1 MSKFKVFTK
10 AKFEYELSRIRREN
24 NLSCWKDVTNEF
36 PNSLEYIYSIPLEIG
51 GLSILIFSS
60 VDVRTDTTRD
70 NGSDAVRVV
79 YRWKTKNGDLYK
91 HISKHTRIDT
101 LFLNLEKSIMNNYD
115 VKSFYLKS
123 IKWSTDCFACSISL

>member
-24 NLSCWKDVTNEF
+24 NLPCWKNVTDEF
-36 PNSLEYIYSIPLEIG
+36 PDSLEYIYSFPLDGIG

-60 VDVRTDTTRD
+60 VDVRTDATRD
-70 NGSDAVRVV
+70 NGSDAVRIV
-79 YRWKTKNGDLYK
+79 YRWITKNGDLYR

-101 LFLNLEKSIMNNYD
+101 LFLNIEKSIMNNYY
-115 VKSFYLKS
+115 VKLFYLKS
-123 IKWSTDCFACSISL
+123 MKWCRTLL

>member
-36 PNSLEYIYSIPLEIG
+36 PDSLEYIYSIPLEIG

-123 IKWSTDCFACSISL
+123 IKWSADCFACSIPL

>member
-36 PNSLEYIYSIPLEIG
+36 SNSLEYIYSIPLEIG

-123 IKWSTDCFACSISL
+123 IKWSTDCFACSIPL

>member
-24 NLSCWKDVTNEF
+24 NLSCWKDVTDEF
-36 PNSLEYIYSIPLEIG
+36 PDSLEYIYSIPLEIG

-123 IKWSTDCFACSISL
+123 IKWSTDCFACSIPL